1 MSATATAIETTP
13 QIVSFN
19 TVGTWR
25 GNLRTDVKAR
35 QFDIGVAEPEEL
47 GGDDSAANPMELLL
61 AGLDGCLA
69 VVAEVVAGEY
79 QAKIN
84 SLKFVTD
91 GELDARGFLGTAEVV
106 PYFQKVVTRVEIDID
121 LPAEKFAQYT
131 ETVLRRCP
139 AATLIQAANVEFVI
153 DWKQI

>member
-1 MSATATAIETTP
+1 MSATAIETIP
-13 QIVSFN
+13 QNVSFN

-69 VVAEVVAGEY
+69 VVAEVVAGAYE
-79 QAKIN
+79 AKIT
-84 SLKFVTD
+84 SLIRVTA
-91 GELDARGFLGTAEVV
+91 GRLDARGSLGTAEDS
-106 PYFQKVVTRVEIDID
+106 PYFPQPVAQAEI
-121 LPAEKFAQYT
+121 
-131 ETVLRRCP
+131 
-139 AATLIQAANVEFVI
+139 
-153 DWKQI
+153 